1 MANLRKMKDDEMTII
16 TNDIQRIRTRPSY
29 IIGFLGEKGI
39 LHLCKEII
47 DNNRDECM
55 KEESPGDTIEIEI
68 YKDHIVSRDNGRGL
82 PTNLLRTIHE
92 TTQAGSNMTRSH
104 GNTAGEN
111 GIGTTAFTALS
122 NKLIVTTY
130 RPQEK
135 KKLTIEYH
143 EGKLVNETLEDYKEK
158 HHGLETYFKPSK
170 KILGEGDIPVD
181 QLIEWLHDF
190 EYTLPKKT
198 TMSYIYNGEK
208 KTLRHLELGEFFKE
222 NIPNDMFM
230 SAPIV
235 VTCDGKL
242 QELVKGV
249 TYDRSFHVEA
259 SFMYA
264 SPEYRGE
271 DIRKSWMNMIYT
283 SQNGSHMNGVVNGIC
298 RYLSERSKARK
309 KSLEEE
315 DLKRDILSH
324 LNVVVKAEC
333 DFANMFAS
341 QAKSTVFPRQLGIA
355 IADAVYKELCEM
367 NQSKLSELVDIVIQN
382 NRVRKE
388 GERVRNIAS
397 ETKKKQ
403 WTKPDSYLPCA
414 SIKTPEPKELFLVE
428 GNSAGGGINSA
439 RNAKFQAIL
448 MFRGKS
454 LNAWDLT
461 LDQTLKSNVWYDL
474 VKVLG
479 CGIGSTFDIKKLNFD
494 KIIIATDADVDGYH
508 IRVGICSFFLRF
520 MPELL
525 EAGKVYIAE
534 PPLYKLASGKQI
546 LYVASHGEYIQECIR
561 SVGNVMLEFP
571 EMKSK

>member
-1 MANLRKMKDDEMTII
+1 MARKMKDDEMTII
-16 TNDIQRIRTRPSY
+16 TNDIQRIRTRPSF
-29 IIGFLGEKGI
+29 IIGFLGEAGV

-68 YKDHIVSRDNGRGL
+68 HKDHIISRDNGRGL
-82 PTNLLRTIHE
+82 PTALLRTIHE
-92 TTQAGSNMTRSH
+92 TSQAGSNMTRSH

-111 GIGTTAFTALS
+111 GIGTTAFTALA

-135 KKLTIEYH
+135 KKLTLEYQ
-143 EGKLVNETLEDYKEK
+143 EGQLVREELEDYHEK
-158 HHGLETYFKPSK
+158 FHGLETYFKPSK
-170 KILGEGDIPVD
+170 KILGEGNIPVD
-181 QLIEWLHDF
+181 QLIQWLQDF

-198 TMSYIYNGEK
+198 KMQYTYNGETK
-208 KTLRHLELGEFFKE
+208 VLRHLELGEFFKE

-235 VTCDGKL
+235 VECSGKL
-242 QELVKGV
+242 QELVKAEV
-249 TYDRSFHVEA
+249 YDRSFHVEA
-259 SFMYA
+259 SIMYA

-283 SQNGSHMNGVVNGIC
+283 SQNGSHMNGVVNGLA
-298 RYLSERSKARK
+298 RYLSDRAKARK
-309 KSLEEE
+309 KTLEDE

-333 DFANMFAS
+333 DFANMFSS
-341 QAKSTVFPRQLGIA
+341 QAKSTVFPRQLTTA
-355 IADAVYKELCEM
+355 IADATYKTLCDM

-397 ETKKKQ
+397 ENKKKQ
-403 WTKPDSYLPCA
+403 WSKPDSYLPCS

-448 MFRGKS
+448 MFKGKS

-479 CGIGSTFDIKKLNFD
+479 CGIGSTFDLKKLNFD

-534 PPLYKLASGKQI
+534 PPLYKLTSGKQV
-546 LYVASHGEYIQECIR
+546 LYVASHSEYIQECIR

-571 EMKSK
+571 EMK